1 MYLALAGAID
11 QFSLKSV
18 TFFKYSRV
26 VGVHMAIKK
35 KKLALKQAP
44 HHCLLCKKSL
54 RELAVF
60 KRFAILFPPF
70 RVKILLN
77 QSICK
82 VSKIFHC
89 IFINTENGA
98 IFVPVS
104 GWGAGAEIIGGN
116 EVTDHNFPFR
126 LFICKISVIFWACLW
141 MNPFINFIPPSS

>member
-1 MYLALAGAID
+1 
-11 QFSLKSV
+11 
-18 TFFKYSRV
+18 
-26 VGVHMAIKK
+26 MAIKK

-44 HHCLLCKKSL
+44 PSPSLRSLKKSL

-60 KRFAILFPPF
+60 NLFTILFPPF

-104 GWGAGAEIIGGN
+104 G
-116 EVTDHNFPFR
+116 
-126 LFICKISVIFWACLW
+126 
-141 MNPFINFIPPSS
+141 